1 MPLRSRVEHPR
12 ASDAAIALVN
22 ATGLSHNRGAARPHD
37 PNAREDT
44 MRGFKVLFA
53 LLAVAMAA
61 AGAARAEPLLIRN
74 SYVVPVS
81 NWAPLLVAKKDLA
94 RHWGKSYNMEA
105 IRYQG
110 SSQMITA
117 MAAGELEI
125 ANLAFSTL
133 GIAISNAGISD
144 LRIISDEFR
153 DGVPGYFSNQYFVRK
168 DSGIK
173 KIEDLR
179 GKVLAT
185 NLIGTGVDIAM
196 KAGLKKHG
204 LIDKRDY
211 TVIEVPFP
219 TMPAILNDK
228 KADLVTAVMP
238 FVLNPMLN
246 QIGFSLYDQT
256 EGLGASQ
263 FIIWAVRQ
271 SYIDKHRAVLVDY
284 MEDMLRIERWYL
296 DPKNHADAARIA
308 GDLLKIP
315 PERLDWLFTKKD
327 YYRDPDMMPDL
338 VALQRNVDAT
348 AELGFIKSS
357 FDVKQHADLSLIEEA
372 AKRLK

>member
-1 MPLRSRVEHPR
+1 
-12 ASDAAIALVN
+12 
-22 ATGLSHNRGAARPHD
+22 
-37 PNAREDT
+37 